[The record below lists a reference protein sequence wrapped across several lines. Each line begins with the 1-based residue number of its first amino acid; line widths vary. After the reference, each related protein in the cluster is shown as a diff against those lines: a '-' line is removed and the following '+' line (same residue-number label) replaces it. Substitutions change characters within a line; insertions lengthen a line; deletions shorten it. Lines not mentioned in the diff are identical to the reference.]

1 MAKGGDDESRDG
13 VSSLYL
19 FPCKHAHSPDRA
31 TCSSLIPEVRYPRSC
46 WHRADCT
53 RPDIV
58 TVPLLPLAGPVSW
71 RNYAAF
77 TLVTMNHVQSPY
89 GEISD
94 TSQRTS
100 SKPATHLSTCPS
112 DPATPLIPP
121 LYRNPVLE
129 PVRPE
134 NSDHRHH
141 QSIPSPPHRCGRL
154 ARSSAKSERGMMTR
168 FARFSWRPIPE
179 VCAAIPRRWGLRAS
193 HVVPG
198 TDRFSFGRFTYT
210 RSSDQ
215 RSPSR

>member
-1 MAKGGDDESRDG
+1 M
-13 VSSLYL
+13 
-19 FPCKHAHSPDRA
+19 
-31 TCSSLIPEVRYPRSC
+31 
-46 WHRADCT
+46 
-53 RPDIV
+53 
-58 TVPLLPLAGPVSW
+58 PLLPLAGPVSW

-154 ARSSAKSERGMMTR
+154 ARSSAKSERRGDDDEIRAILLAPHPRSMRSDTSTMGTAGVSCCTRYRSFQLWPFHIHKVVGSEESISVIWYVICSDVLACDER
-168 FARFSWRPIPE
+168 FAGHAE
-179 VCAAIPRRWGLRAS
+179 
-193 HVVPG
+193 
-198 TDRFSFGRFTYT
+198 
-210 RSSDQ
+210 SSE
-215 RSPSR
+215 